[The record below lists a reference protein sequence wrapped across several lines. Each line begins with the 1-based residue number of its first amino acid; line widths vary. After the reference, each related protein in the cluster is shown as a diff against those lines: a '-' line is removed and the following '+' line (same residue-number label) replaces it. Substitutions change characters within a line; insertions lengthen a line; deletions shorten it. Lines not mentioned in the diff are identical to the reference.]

1 MELPHQWFFALFE
14 EDGVWNDPEEQGD
27 NPERD
32 YGVGIDDKFHRLNG
46 FFWLNY
52 ILDYLNFNQISET
65 VSFKLNSISDN
76 SYLVAIKYSKTKN
89 TIKIVK
95 KSLPENKNK

>member
-1 MELPHQWFFALFE
+1 MNQLIKKDYLYFLFILIFLFFLGIYTFK
-14 EDGVWNDPEEQGD
+14 
-27 NPERD
+27 D

-52 ILDYLNFNQISET
+52 ILDYFNFNQISET

-76 SYLVAIKYSKTKN
+76 SLPSIEKFFSN
-89 TIKIVK
+89 TSV
-95 KSLPENKNK
+95 